1 MNTIKKIFFAIAI
14 LGFGLGLGLMIGKT
28 IENISSKNSP
38 FPSAASSKG
47 GKTVYSSYATAV
59 KKSSRAVVNVF
70 SEKKVKGISP
80 LELFFGEEP
89 ESNQFSGEP
98 YFFGPTERSQKSL
111 GSGVLIS
118 DDGYILTNSHV
129 IAGADKISI
138 SVSAEKQ
145 GTEDK
150 VYEAKLLAMD
160 SKTDLALLK
169 ISDSNLP
176 FLAFG
181 DSETLEVGDVVLAI
195 GNPFGIGQ
203 TVTMGIIS
211 ALKRDNLGIVDYED
225 FIQTDAA
232 INPGNSGG
240 ALIDSQGN
248 LVGINTAIF
257 SKSGGYQG
265 IGFAVPAKLAKKI
278 ADGLKLNGKITRT
291 QLGVSVVNLS
301 DNTNPLTAFML
312 EKGFQGALVIKVQKD
327 GPADKAGINPGIL
340 ITSINGAKIKSSE
353 QLFKSVSESS
363 PENPLD
369 IKGVSVDMTSGKITD
384 EQFSVQTVSSK

>member
-1 MNTIKKIFFAIAI
+1 
-14 LGFGLGLGLMIGKT
+14 
-28 IENISSKNSP
+28 
-38 FPSAASSKG
+38 
-47 GKTVYSSYATAV
+47 
-59 KKSSRAVVNVF
+59 
-70 SEKKVKGISP
+70 
-80 LELFFGEEP
+80 
-89 ESNQFSGEP
+89 
-98 YFFGPTERSQKSL
+98 
-111 GSGVLIS
+111 
-118 DDGYILTNSHV
+118 
-129 IAGADKISI
+129 
-138 SVSAEKQ
+138 
-145 GTEDK
+145 
-150 VYEAKLLAMD
+150 MD